1 MTLSSIGK
9 ATGICSPR
17 FLRKPR
23 LKTSATS
30 DLPKALKEE
39 EEEEEKEEEEEEE
52 DEDDLSAVL
61 CQQV

>member
-17 FLRKPR
+17 FLGKPR

-30 DLPKALKEE
+30 DLPKSLKEE
-39 EEEEEKEEEEEEE
+39 EEEEEEEEE